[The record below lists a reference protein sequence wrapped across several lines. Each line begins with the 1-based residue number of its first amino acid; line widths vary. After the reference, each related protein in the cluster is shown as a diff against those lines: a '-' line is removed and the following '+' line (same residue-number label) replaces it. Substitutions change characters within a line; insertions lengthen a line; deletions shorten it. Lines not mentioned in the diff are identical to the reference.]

1 MSLSRKN
8 KVWGVAE
15 LLTGRFA
22 KKRLEKARA
31 QKSTKLLI
39 DQLEERQLLS
49 LTVGTTDNILVNDA
63 WQDVRGEIAVD
74 SNNAGDVVV
83 AWTGAD
89 RLKNPAYDATDPES
103 SPYLLDENG
112 EYVEDLNIYARYLTD
127 EVQIITIPEELV
139 PGTEITLSLIHI

>member
-8 KVWGVAE
+8 KIGSVAE

-22 KKRLEKARA
+22 KKRLEKTRG
-31 QKSTKLLI
+31 QKPTKLLL

-49 LTVGTTDNILVNDA
+49 LTVGTTDNILVNDG

-74 SNNAGDVVV
+74 SNNAGDMIV

-89 RLKNPAYDATDPES
+89 RLANPDYDATDPES
-103 SPYLLDENG
+103 SPY
-112 EYVEDLNIYARYLTD
+112 
-127 EVQIITIPEELV
+127 
-139 PGTEITLSLIHI
+139 